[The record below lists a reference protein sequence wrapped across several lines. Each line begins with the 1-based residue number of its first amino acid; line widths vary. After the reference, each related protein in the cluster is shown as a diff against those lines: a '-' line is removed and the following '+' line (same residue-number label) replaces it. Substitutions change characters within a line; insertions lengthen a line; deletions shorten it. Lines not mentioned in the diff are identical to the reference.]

1 MAVVSANQLS
11 LEKTLEELIK
21 EFNALR
27 SDVTSVTLESLV
39 AAASAQIVFEG
50 ATDDANETTLTTVD
64 PTADRTITLPD
75 ATGTVVTTGNA
86 DVGATTTTFADLDH
100 FLINDG
106 GTLKKMALSTA
117 LSSLPALIPSSA
129 NANAIGSASLE
140 WSDLFL
146 GDGSVINFGNDQD
159 VTLTHV
165 ADTGLLL
172 NSTMALQFN
181 DASQFINAPSATVLD
196 INATDEIELNATIV
210 DLNGDLDV
218 SGNALIT
225 GVTTHGGNV
234 VSDTDSTDDLGTTSV
249 RWANTW
255 TDTINGVTAP
265 TAQYTSAEETKLA
278 GIEASADVTDSTNVL
293 AGLVGQEAVATGFTG
308 TLDGVLGSGTPAA
321 ATVTTIDASGVAT
334 ATTFEPDGDTSAG
347 DNAAMGYTSVL
358 GAILTGQGS
367 TNDVTLVNDAD
378 ATVLSI
384 PTGTTNVAITGDIT
398 ANNFAGRNRII
409 NGDFAIWQRGTSFSP
424 GANLQVYTAD
434 RFFMNRNGVSEWTVS
449 RQGTNEQYS
458 CRVQRNASTTS
469 TQAMRVRQVL
479 ESANCGG
486 IVGETVTFSCEI
498 KVGANFSAAS
508 GYVTLTIA
516 QGSGNDETGTKM
528 ATGFTGVVTTSSN
541 TVPTTSWAKYSVTS
555 GVIGSTI
562 SQLGVLIE
570 ATPVGTAGANDWYE
584 VRNIQL
590 EVGATATEFEVRSVG
605 NTLDLCKRYY
615 QFAGGDTAYQNIVVA
630 AYYGT
635 GDAVGTYRHHPSLRA
650 APTVAKSG
658 SWSVLGGAG
667 AVSQTVSG
675 DQNGPNSI
683 QLGFTGGSS
692 GVSGQ
697 ATTIRVSNDL
707 NFRLS
712 FDAEL

>member
-27 SDVTSVTLESLV
+27 SDVTSVTLETLIT
-39 AAASAQIVFEG
+39 AASSQITFEG
-50 ATDDANETTLTTVD
+50 ATEDANETTLTAVD

-75 ATGTVVTTGNA
+75 VTGTVVTTGNA
-86 DVGATTTTFADLDH
+86 DAGATTTTFADLDH

-398 ANNFAGRNRII
+398 ANNFSGRNRII

-683 QLGFTGGSS
+683 QLGFTGGSR

>member
-27 SDVTSVTLESLV
+27 SDVTSVTLETLIT
-39 AAASAQIVFEG
+39 AASSQITFEG
-50 ATDDANETTLTTVD
+50 ATEDANETTLTAVD

-75 ATGTVVTTGNA
+75 VTGTVVTTGNA
-86 DVGATTTTFADLDH
+86 DAGATTTTFADLDH

-181 DASQFINAPSATVLD
+181 DASQLINAPRATVLD

-398 ANNFAGRNRII
+398 ANNFSGRNRII
-409 NGDFAIWQRGTSFSP
+409 NGDFAIWQRVTSFSP

-667 AVSQTVSG
+667 AVSRTVSG

-683 QLGFTGGSS
+683 QLGFTGGSR

>member
-86 DVGATTTTFADLDH
+86 DAGATTTTFADLDH

-234 VSDTDSTDDLGTTSV
+234 VSDTDSTDDLGTTGV